1 MSEDDGT
8 GAEPLRVGFVGLG
21 DQGGPMARRI
31 ADAGFSTTV
40 WARRPATLH
49 PFASTPATIAASP
62 ADLGRTSDLVGVCV
76 VNDDDVRAVLLGPD
90 GVLAGMGPGSIIA
103 IHSTVHPQTCR
114 EVADAARATGVSVID
129 APVSGGGQVAA
140 AGQLLVL
147 VGGEEADVERARPV
161 FVTFGDPVVHLGPL
175 GSGQLAKLI
184 NNALMTAQLGLA
196 DDALRLGA
204 GLGMDAAALADALSH
219 GSGNSFSLGVRR
231 RMGSGLAH
239 FPATGLLRKDLDIL
253 TAVGTGA
260 AVDLGALGAAAEAVL
275 GRLESQG
282 PS

>member
-1 MSEDDGT
+1 VSEDDGT

-147 VGGEEADVERARPV
+147 VGGEEADVERA
-161 FVTFGDPVVHLGPL
+161 
-175 GSGQLAKLI
+175 
-184 NNALMTAQLGLA
+184 
-196 DDALRLGA
+196 
-204 GLGMDAAALADALSH
+204 
-219 GSGNSFSLGVRR
+219 
-231 RMGSGLAH
+231 
-239 FPATGLLRKDLDIL
+239 
-253 TAVGTGA
+253 
-260 AVDLGALGAAAEAVL
+260 
-275 GRLESQG
+275 
-282 PS
+282 PSS